1 MGGGKRWRKSS
12 YSGSQSACVE
22 VGGVAAV
29 VRVRDSKDR
38 SAVLRFRRE
47 QWRSFVADLKRR
59 ESPFPAR
66 RIAAVLRANAP
77 APFCSGTP
85 GADVKRSV

>member
-29 VRVRDSKDR
+29 VGVRDSKDP

-47 QWRSFVADLKRR
+47 QWRSFVADLKR
-59 ESPFPAR
+59 
-66 RIAAVLRANAP
+66 
-77 APFCSGTP
+77 
-85 GADVKRSV
+85 